1 MTNTQAT
8 RGAELA
14 ALLKSARKSIRPLNA
29 IVKSEASE
37 LHGKE
42 VEIIRVSDDGLV
54 GVIDF
59 GKIEDIDM
67 DLLEVLPVKI
77 KRRSKAA

>member
-1 MTNTQAT
+1 MTQANT
-8 RGAELA
+8 SRGAELA
-14 ALLKSARKSIRPLNA
+14 ALLKSTRKAIRPLNA

-37 LHGKE
+37 LYGKE

-54 GVIDF
+54 GVIDY

-67 DLLEVLPVKI
+67 DLLEILPVKI

>member
-1 MTNTQAT
+1 MTQANT
-8 RGAELA
+8 SRGAELA
-14 ALLKSARKSIRPLNA
+14 ALLKATRKSIRPLNA

-37 LHGKE
+37 FYGKE